1 MSTEESQ
8 LTRPAS
14 NILFLPFRRTH
25 TASLSSAIKQYI
37 SSKYDQHPDM
47 FARDLDL
54 IDKIRAEA
62 VNCLEAHTSGIRKLT
77 AYAAQLV
84 WIGGKFP
91 IDVSAYPSP
100 DFLGCMTRS
109 TADGQYPSRWEWI
122 SLGIPLWGLIHRDLV
137 WPLKAIILCFAV

>member
-1 MSTEESQ
+1 
-8 LTRPAS
+8 
-14 NILFLPFRRTH
+14 
-25 TASLSSAIKQYI
+25 
-37 SSKYDQHPDM
+37 M

-91 IDVSAYPSP
+91 IDVSAYSNP
-100 DFLGCMTRS
+100 DFPSCMTGFM
-109 TADGQYPSRWEWI
+109 ADERYSNRWERI
-122 SLGIPLWGLIHRDLV
+122 SPGIPL
-137 WPLKAIILCFAV
+137 